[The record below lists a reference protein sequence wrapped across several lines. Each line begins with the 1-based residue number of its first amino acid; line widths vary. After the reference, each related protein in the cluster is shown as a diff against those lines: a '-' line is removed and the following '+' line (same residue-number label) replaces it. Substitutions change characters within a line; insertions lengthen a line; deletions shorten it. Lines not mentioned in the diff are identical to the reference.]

1 MADFN
6 EAMDTVDAELKKA
19 TGAMENVV
27 ESAKTAAQEVVGN
40 KADKS
45 TEYDMTLEAASWTG
59 DTAPYSITLSVAK
72 ATATNNIDI
81 IPQASESTAIEAWQG
96 LGYMLGT
103 QSAGKVTLQAWGDK
117 PSVDIPVKVIVRGD
131 A

>member
-6 EAMDTVDAELKKA
+6 EAMDTVDTELKKA
-19 TGAMENVV
+19 TDAMENVV

-45 TEYDMTLEAASWTG
+45 TEYNMTLAAASWTG

-72 ATATNNIDI
+72 ATTTNNIDI
-81 IPQASESTAIEAWQG
+81 IPQASTADAIESWQA

-103 QSAGKVTLQAWGDK
+103 QEEGSITIQAWGDK
-117 PSVDIPVKVIVRGD
+117 PTADIPVKVIIRGD

>member
-1 MADFN
+1 
-6 EAMDTVDAELKKA
+6 MDTVDDELKKA
-19 TGAMENVV
+19 TTAMANVV
-27 ESAKTAAQEVVGN
+27 DSAKTAAQEIVGN

-45 TEYDMTLEAASWTG
+45 TEYNMNLPAASWTG
-59 DTAPYSITLSVAK
+59 TTAPYSITLSVAK

-81 IPQASESTAIEAWQG
+81 IPQASELTAIEAWQG

-103 QSAGKVTLQAWGDK
+103 QAAGSVTIQAWGDK
-117 PSVDIPVKVIVRGD
+117 PSVDIPIKVIVRGD